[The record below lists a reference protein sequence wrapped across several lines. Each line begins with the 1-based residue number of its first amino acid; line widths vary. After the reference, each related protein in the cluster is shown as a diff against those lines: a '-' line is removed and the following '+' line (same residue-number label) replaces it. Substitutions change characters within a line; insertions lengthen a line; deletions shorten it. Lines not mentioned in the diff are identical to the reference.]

1 MNLKRIEDLPAA
13 RKEKS
18 ERMKFFNHDP
28 GQIVC
33 LISRKELKSY
43 EIKSAEE
50 MCNFLSP
57 KVRDLIQDVSIA
69 ARERLGCELKPPIT
83 YSAQRTMDGGI
94 KLEMKELFRSSEY
107 RTETLQAWQIIDD
120 AVRQHGCMLFFQSLS
135 VVASYLRVIAEV
147 LEKNK
152 SIAPILYWNGK
163 MYILDMVYI
172 PEIQTERDDNKAFI
186 HTVCA
191 AVEYADRI
199 STSDLVFKAASM
211 MCDEHWKRIATCL
224 DEFEMLME
232 FLPMKVRET

>member
-1 MNLKRIEDLPAA
+1 
-13 RKEKS
+13 
-18 ERMKFFNHDP
+18 MKFFNHNP

-33 LISRKELKSY
+33 LISREELKSY

-69 ARERLGCELKPPIT
+69 ARERLGCQLKPPIT

-107 RTETLQAWQIIDD
+107 EPETLQAWQIVDD

-152 SIAPILYWNGK
+152 KSIAPTLYWNGK
-163 MYILDMVYI
+163 MYILDIVYI
-172 PEIQTERDDNKAFI
+172 PEMQPERDDNKAFI
-186 HTVCA
+186 HTVYA

-199 STSDLVFKAASM
+199 STGDHALKAASM
-211 MCDEHWKRIATCL
+211 MCNEHWKLIAACS

-232 FLPMKVRET
+232 F